1 MASLSSQ
8 YETIFSPSKTLKII
22 HAQVDLQHKL
32 LGAVMKAKLKDLP
45 VAEGGSSFGDL
56 HAFLENQLN
65 LQGRNQEPEPKF
77 KQEEFHLTFLFF

>member
-1 MASLSSQ
+1 
-8 YETIFSPSKTLKII
+8 
-22 HAQVDLQHKL
+22 
-32 LGAVMKAKLKDLP
+32 MKAKLKDLP